1 MQLASAPL
9 ILFVGE
15 DGTHLVTHTGLA
27 VEQIVAACLDEEGAL
42 LLVTEHGPGEVAGQD
57 LQWVL
62 DRLSLDG
69 QAIDDDSLAAALQL
83 PSGSHTRI
91 TLQVETS
98 NLPLR
103 RLDFSQ
109 APAALRFERVPV
121 PRDGEKVSTR
131 IVD

>member
-15 DGTHLVTHTGLA
+15 DGQHLATHTGLP
-27 VEQIVAACLDEEGAL
+27 VEQIVDAYLDEEGAL
-42 LLVTEHGPGEVAGQD
+42 LLVTEHGPGEVAGLD
-57 LQWVL
+57 LQWAL
-62 DRLSLDG
+62 DRLFED
-69 QAIDDDSLAAALQL
+69 ARPVDDDSLAAALAV
-83 PSGSHTRI
+83 PSGSDTRI
-91 TLQVETS
+91 RMQIGTS

-109 APAALRFERVPV
+109 APSALRFERNPA

-131 IVD
+131 TVD